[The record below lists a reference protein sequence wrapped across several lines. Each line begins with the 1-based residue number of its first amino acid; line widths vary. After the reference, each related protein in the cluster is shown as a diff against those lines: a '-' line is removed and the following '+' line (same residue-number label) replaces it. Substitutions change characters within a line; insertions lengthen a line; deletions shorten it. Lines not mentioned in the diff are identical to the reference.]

1 VGRFWWTFFFALV
14 PVVALGWTWYGA
26 YPVSDGGPGW
36 WFNAPSGSSIG
47 KEIDDLFYLLTTIV
61 TVIFFGTHIAL
72 VYVVWRFHES
82 RNDKSWFSH
91 GSHALEV
98 LWTIAPAGILLFISL
113 YQMDVWGRY
122 RMISTFDKE
131 AVAHPIAEV
140 TARQFE
146 WRIRYPHPSRKFA
159 NKAEVEAWLARPE
172 PDDLH
177 TVNDLHVP
185 TGKPVVIHLRTQDV
199 LHSFFIPDL
208 RVKQDAVPGL
218 VIPVWFDAEKSGTH
232 DLVCAELC
240 GWGHYKMRG
249 QISAQNE
256 SDFEQYLK
264 DLEAR
269 QNDDGTKSESSEDE
283 VASAQEGN

>member
-1 VGRFWWTFFFALV
+1 MGRHWWIFFATV
-14 PVVALGWTWYGA
+14 PIVCVAWTWWGS
-26 YPVSDGGPGW
+26 YPAPEGPGW
-36 WFNAPSGSSIG
+36 WFNMNSASTLG
-47 KEIDDLFYLLTTIV
+47 KEIDDLFYLLTIIV
-61 TVIFFGTHIAL
+61 TVVFLGTQLAL
-72 VYVVWRFHES
+72 VYVLWRYHEK
-82 RNDKSWFSH
+82 RNEKSLFMH

-122 RMISTFDKE
+122 RMISTFNKE
-131 AVAHPIAEV
+131 AMSQPIAEV

-146 WRIRYPHPSRKFA
+146 WRIRYPHPSRKFE
-159 NKAEVEAWLARPE
+159 NLKAVEDWLAKPQK
-172 PDDLH
+172 DDLH

-185 TGKPVVIHLRTQDV
+185 TGKPVLIHLRTQDV

-218 VIPVWFDAEKSGTH
+218 VIPVWFDAIKSGKY

-249 QISAQNE
+249 QISAENE
-256 SDFEQYLK
+256 DDYKKYLVE
-264 DLEAR
+264 LEKR
-269 QNDDGTKSESSEDE
+269 QEDDGTKSEEAE
-283 VASAQEGN
+283 ETVATAAGGN

>member
-1 VGRFWWTFFFALV
+1 MGRFWWTFFFATV
-14 PVVALGWTWYGA
+14 PIVAVGWTWWGS
-26 YPVSDGGPGW
+26 YPAPEGPGW
-36 WFNAPSGSSIG
+36 WFNMNAASSMG
-47 KEIDDLFYLLTTIV
+47 KEIDDLFYLLMIIV
-61 TVIFFGTHIAL
+61 TIIFLATQLAL
-72 VYVVWRFHES
+72 VYVLWKFHES
-82 RNDKSWFSH
+82 SNSKSWFMH
-91 GSHALEV
+91 GSHSLEV

-122 RMISTFDKE
+122 RMTSTFDKE
-131 AVAHPIAEV
+131 AVSHPIAEV

-159 NKAEVEAWLARPE
+159 NLAEVEDWLARPQS
-172 PDDLH
+172 DDLH

-185 TGKPVVIHLRTQDV
+185 TGKPVLIHLRSQDV

-208 RVKQDAVPGL
+208 RIKQDAVPGL
-218 VIPVWFDAEKSGTH
+218 VIPVWFDANKTGNY

-256 SDFEQYLK
+256 TDYQTYLK

-269 QNDDGTKSESSEDE
+269 QNDDGTKSASSEQE
-283 VASAQEGN
+283 VASAEEESK

>member
-1 VGRFWWTFFFALV
+1 MGRFWWTFFFATV
-14 PVVALGWTWYGA
+14 PIMAVVWTWLGA
-26 YPVSDGGPGW
+26 DPDYGW
-36 WFNAPSGSSIG
+36 WFNMPSASSLG
-47 KEIDDLFYLLTTIV
+47 KEIDDLFYLLTAIV
-61 TVIFFGTHIAL
+61 TVIFLGTQLAL
-72 VYVVWRFHES
+72 VYVLWRFHES
-82 RNDKSWFSH
+82 NNKKSWFLH

-146 WRIRYPHPSRKFA
+146 WRIRYPHPTRKFK
-159 NKAEVEAWLARPE
+159 NQAEVEEWLSRPKA
-172 PDDLH
+172 DDLH
-177 TVNDLHVP
+177 SVNDLHVP

-208 RVKQDAVPGL
+208 RVKQDAVPGHI
-218 VIPVWFDAEKSGTH
+218 IPVWFDALKSGTF

-249 QISAQNE
+249 QISAENE
-256 SDFEQYLK
+256 TDFVKYLHN
-264 DLEAR
+264 LEIR
-269 QNDDGTKSESSEDE
+269 QNDDGTKSEDE
-283 VASAQEGN
+283 VASAQEGK